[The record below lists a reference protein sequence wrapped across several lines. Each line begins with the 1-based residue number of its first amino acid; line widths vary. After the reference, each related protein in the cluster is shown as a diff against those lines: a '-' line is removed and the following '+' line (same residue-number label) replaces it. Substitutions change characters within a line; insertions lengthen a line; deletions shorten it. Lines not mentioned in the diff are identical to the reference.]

1 MDIFSSRVKGIDGRF
16 RSIREKPTGLAS
28 QRSIGDGLASSW
40 ISNYG
45 KLGPELD
52 KHPTFGRLPRRF
64 EVWTP
69 WSKGMYQRFQ
79 RVIGLLKR
87 ALRKDQ
93 RLTVEE
99 FNRLLQLSEAIID
112 YGRMIH
118 EYCGF
123 TVTFVI
129 VEIPELA
136 RRFRETPQ
144 AIEDALLLLRDMGRA
159 EPIHLHG
166 CWKLQLAGILISGR
180 EGPHSATRHVHSHG
194 DDNRDLG
201 AA

>member
-1 MDIFSSRVKGIDGRF
+1 
-16 RSIREKPTGLAS
+16 
-28 QRSIGDGLASSW
+28 
-40 ISNYG
+40 
-45 KLGPELD
+45 
-52 KHPTFGRLPRRF
+52 
-64 EVWTP
+64 
-69 WSKGMYQRFQ
+69 MYQRFQ

-87 ALRKDQ
+87 TLRMDQ

-99 FNRLLQLSEAIID
+99 FDQLLQLSEAIVD
-112 YGRMIH
+112 YGRMIQA
-118 EYCGF
+118 YCGF
-123 TVTFVI
+123 TVAVVV

-144 AIEDALLLLRDMGRA
+144 AIKDALLLLRDAGRA
-159 EPIHLHG
+159 EPVHLHG
-166 CWKLQLAGILISGR
+166 CWKLQLAGTLISGR